1 MGVVVI
7 DVFRVGQL
15 TLAIAVE
22 YWNWLSSKLHPGLYF
37 NRTKHSQIGTGYL
50 ANSTNSCP
58 AHFP

>member
-22 YWNWLSSKLHPGLYF
+22 YWNWLSSKLHPGLDF
-37 NRTKHSQIGTGYL
+37 NRTKQKLRH
-50 ANSTNSCP
+50 
-58 AHFP
+58 